1 MISNKTTKNI
11 SLVLVVLNTLLAVER
26 AIGVAD
32 GSAEWWQLASAVAL
46 TAVSVK
52 MFICHRREVRKGNI
66 FGRTRLFE

>member
-1 MISNKTTKNI
+1 MISNKTKQNI

-32 GSAEWWQLASAVAL
+32 GSAEWWQLASAAAL

-52 MFICHRREVRKGNI
+52 MFICHRREVRKGNL